1 MAGVRF
7 TGSGNYSMRLHGL
20 RAYDIIEI
28 ISQYEV
34 IQENILESGLFVLV
48 KRFEIEW
55 YGWFIDQ

>member
-1 MAGVRF
+1 
-7 TGSGNYSMRLHGL
+7 MRLHGL